1 MRKLLQDNRG
11 FTLLEMLVVL
21 TIVLVISSCVVF
33 YSHEKLQ
40 NKLDYQLMNYM
51 ELLIRMTQM
60 LSIEEQFPY
69 MLTAVDRSKIVI
81 RKSNEHHNDY
91 LVYHLPK
98 GHRFEIYNATSYF
111 YFKTNGNLQS
121 FGSYIYNFGKERH
134 RFTINIGKGRIVK
147 GQVTYE

>member
-1 MRKLLQDNRG
+1 MRKILQDNRG

-40 NKLDYQLMNYM
+40 NKLDYQLMNYT

-69 MLTAVDRSKIVI
+69 MLTAVTAFNIKF
-81 RKSNEHHNDY
+81 HFND
-91 LVYHLPK
+91 
-98 GHRFEIYNATSYF
+98 GHFSWNNVVNY
-111 YFKTNGNLQS
+111 GM
-121 FGSYIYNFGKERH
+121 
-134 RFTINIGKGRIVK
+134 INNDILS
-147 GQVTYE
+147 